1 MNKILRKITV
11 FAAAAML
18 TISSVATFTTSAT
31 KPDENDPGTIPNF
44 HDTYWYGSHRF
55 TRRKTNDTSLYIN
68 NTSDYYVSVSVYGAK
83 TSDDGSIYYDVSSAP
98 GYGSVQTLNV
108 VIPAHAERF
117 VKQFIKEKGMDL
129 ASVWFKESG
138 TYGYWSPDSVGNYP
152 YAN

>member
-1 MNKILRKITV
+1 MNKILHKLTIFTT
-11 FAAAAML
+11 AAML

-31 KPDENDPGTIPNF
+31 NPDSNDPGSYPNF

-55 TRRKTNDTSLYIN
+55 TRVKTNDTSLYIN
-68 NTSDYYVSVSVYGAK
+68 NTSDYYVSVSVYGAR
-83 TSDDGSIYYDVSSAP
+83 TSDVINTYYDVSSAP
-98 GYGSVQTLNV
+98 GCGSVQTLNV

-117 VKQFIKEKGMDL
+117 VKQFINEKGMNL

-138 TYGYWSPDSVGNYP
+138 TSGYWSPDSIGSYP

>member
-1 MNKILRKITV
+1 MNKILRKLTV
-11 FAAAAML
+11 FTAAAIL

-31 KPDENDPGTIPNF
+31 APDSNDPSLNPNAR
-44 HDTYWYGSHRF
+44 DTYWYGSHRF
-55 TRRKTNDTSLYIN
+55 TRVKTNDTSLYIN
-68 NTSDYYVSVSVYGAK
+68 NTSDYYVSVSVYGAE
-83 TSDDGSIYYDVSSAP
+83 TSDSSNIYYDVSSAP

-117 VKQFIKEKGMDL
+117 VKQFINEKGMDL

-138 TYGYWSPDSVGNYP
+138 THGYWSPDSVGSYP